1 MRMGACTISKI
12 VHEVCLVI
20 WEEFVHDFMP
30 VPTKQHWEK
39 VAKDYYNRWGFPNCI
54 GSLDGK
60 HCQIKCPKNSGSS
73 YFNYL
78 KYFSLVLQGVADAD
92 KKFLTVEVGA
102 RGKQSDGGTFASSAL
117 FHLMDSNSLNVP
129 PEKNLPGT
137 NIKVPHVLIGD
148 EAYPLK
154 PYLMRPFPSRT
165 LTPAKERFNDNLSRA
180 RKCIE
185 CTFGILRAKWRLL
198 GKEIEVSSKKAVII
212 IKCMCLL
219 HNIVREKDGDTDLD
233 YCNVMLD
240 THNNYWEN
248 ENLNQRARGTN
259 ALQRAKEVRD
269 AFVDY
274 FLNNAS

>member
-1 MRMGACTISKI
+1 MKYLSTGISFRNLSFSMRMGACTISKI

-30 VPTKQHWEK
+30 VPTKQLWEK

-117 FHLMDSNSLNVP
+117 LHLMDS
-129 PEKNLPGT
+129 T
-137 NIKVPHVLIGD
+137 
-148 EAYPLK
+148 
-154 PYLMRPFPSRT
+154 
-165 LTPAKERFNDNLSRA
+165 
-180 RKCIE
+180 
-185 CTFGILRAKWRLL
+185 
-198 GKEIEVSSKKAVII
+198 
-212 IKCMCLL
+212 
-219 HNIVREKDGDTDLD
+219 
-233 YCNVMLD
+233 
-240 THNNYWEN
+240 
-248 ENLNQRARGTN
+248 
-259 ALQRAKEVRD
+259 
-269 AFVDY
+269 
-274 FLNNAS
+274 